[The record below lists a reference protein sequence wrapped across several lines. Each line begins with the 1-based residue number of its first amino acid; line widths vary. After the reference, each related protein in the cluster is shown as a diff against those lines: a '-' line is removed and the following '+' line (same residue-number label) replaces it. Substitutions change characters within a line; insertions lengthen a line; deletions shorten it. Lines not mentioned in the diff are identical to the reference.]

1 MDGYE
6 DFASRVLPALPED
19 IRTDLVALLFDRH
32 DDTDFVATFD
42 AFAGG
47 QGFPTNAHDAR
58 FLLERSSFRSEKERQ
73 MATASTNEAEA
84 ESLEADNDDQLEAL
98 RGKMTALER
107 ALAPLGIDLAAEM
120 HPLSLEGEFSSE
132 DIMRLRQEL

>member
-6 DFASRVLPALPED
+6 DFSARVLPALPADVRDQVLTLLYERRED
-19 IRTDLVALLFDRH
+19 A
-32 DDTDFVATFD
+32 DFLASLD

-47 QGFPTNAHDAR
+47 YGFPTNAHDAR
-58 FLLERSSFRSEKERQ
+58 LFVEQNHFIQDMRTSDTK
-73 MATASTNEAEA
+73 T

-98 RGKMTALER
+98 RGKMTVLER
-107 ALAPLGIDLAAEM
+107 ALAPLGVDLAAEM